1 MVFRAEGTPC
11 LEDNMLNYKLKK
23 NNNQSFSQGMKGF
36 TLLELLI
43 AFTIM
48 SVIVVIVYLGLDSVS
63 KGTDLARLSAEKMR
77 IQRFLVNHFFNSFN
91 AVYIDPSF
99 STYGYEFIGTNES
112 GQYGP
117 ADSIRF
123 CTSLP
128 MPGPGAL
135 PGVRRVVTYSFEDY
149 SESEGLSG
157 FATDIYGISNNA
169 PQYLTI
175 TESPLVLD
183 EDTGVSS
190 DLNSL
195 PINVISVPL
204 ASLDI
209 WYYDPI
215 TQDWVEEWDSQSVQ
229 QMPWAVHIVANLFNE
244 YGEVSEASSRG
255 EGDIDLVIVLPTAVG
270 TVQPMDDPN
279 HFRDTGSLFKMDSN
293 KTKSGSRSDSSS
305 VRENFKR
312 RR

>member
-1 MVFRAEGTPC
+1 MIYYN
-11 LEDNMLNYKLKK
+11 LK
-23 NNNQSFSQGMKGF
+23 NNNKTFSQSTKGF

-48 SVIVVIVYLGLDSVS
+48 SVIVVIVYLGLDSIS
-63 KGTDLARLSAEKMR
+63 KGTELARLSAEKMR

-99 STYGYEFIGTNES
+99 LTNGYEFIGVNES

-128 MPGPGAL
+128 MPGPAAL
-135 PGVRRVVTYSFEDY
+135 PGVRKVVTYSFEDN
-149 SESEGLSG
+149 SETEGMSG
-157 FATDIYGISNNA
+157 FATDVYGISNNA

-183 EDTGVSS
+183 EEDSGVSN

-195 PINVISVPL
+195 PINVIKVPL

-209 WYYDPI
+209 LYYDPI

-229 QMPWAVHIVANLFNE
+229 QMPWAVHIIANLFNE
-244 YGEVSEASSRG
+244 SGEVSEASSNG
-255 EGDIDLVIVLPTAVG
+255 EGDIDLVIVIPTAVG

-293 KTKSGSRSDSSS
+293 KTKPGSSS
-305 VRENFKR
+305 SSIRENFKNR
-312 RR
+312 R

>member
-1 MVFRAEGTPC
+1 
-11 LEDNMLNYKLKK
+11 
-23 NNNQSFSQGMKGF
+23 
-36 TLLELLI
+36 
-43 AFTIM
+43 M

-63 KGTDLARLSAEKMR
+63 KGTEIARLSAEKMR

-99 STYGYEFIGTNES
+99 LTYGYEFIGVNES

-128 MPGPGAL
+128 MPGPAAL
-135 PGVRRVVTYSFEDY
+135 PGVRKVVTYSFED
-149 SESEGLSG
+149 ETDMEGLSG
-157 FATDIYGISNNA
+157 FSTDIYGISNNA

-175 TESPLVLD
+175 TEIPLVLD

-190 DLNSL
+190 DLDSL
-195 PINVISVPL
+195 PINVIKVPL

-209 WYYDPI
+209 LYYDPI
-215 TQDWVEEWDSQSVQ
+215 TQDWVEEWDSQSIQ
-229 QMPWAVHIVANLFNE
+229 QMPWAVHIIANLFNE
-244 YGEVSEASSRG
+244 YGEVSEASLNG
-255 EGDIDLVIVLPTAVG
+255 EGDIDLVIVIPTTVG
-270 TVQPMDDPN
+270 TVQPMEDPN

-293 KTKSGSRSDSSS
+293 KTEPGSSS
-305 VRENFKR
+305 SSNRENFKNR
-312 RR
+312 R

>member
-1 MVFRAEGTPC
+1 MWI
-11 LEDNMLNYKLKK
+11 KK
-23 NNNQSFSQGMKGF
+23 ENKYPYPKKANGF

-48 SVIVVIVYLGLDSVS
+48 SIIVIIVYLGLDSIS

-91 AVYIDPSF
+91 ALYIDS
-99 STYGYEFIGTNES
+99 SYSSSGYQFIGKNES

-128 MPGPGAL
+128 MPGPTAL
-135 PGVRRVVTYSFEDY
+135 PGIRRVVTYSFEDT
-149 SESEGLSG
+149 SPPEGLSG

-169 PQYLTI
+169 PQFLTI
-175 TESPLVLD
+175 TESPLILD
-183 EDTGVSS
+183 EESGGFSS
-190 DLNSL
+190 DINSL
-195 PINVISVPL
+195 PVNVIKVPL

-209 WYYDPI
+209 YYYDPI
-215 TQDWVEEWDSQSVQ
+215 KQDWVEEWDSLSVQ
-229 QMPWAVHIVANLFNE
+229 QMPWAVHIIANLFDE
-244 YGEVSEASSRG
+244 YGDVNNASANG
-255 EGDIDLVIVLPTAVG
+255 EGDIDLVIVLPTTVG

-279 HFRDTGSLFKMDSN
+279 HFRDVGSLFKMDSN
-293 KTKSGSRSDSSS
+293 KTKGATPNTTARDKF
-305 VRENFKR
+305 RNR
-312 RR
+312 R